1 MAEIYAK
8 YNYDDV
14 SLNVLDPDTWIGG
27 VVPGKDD
34 VAIFWH
40 IAINSTYES
49 SKLSLSYGQRDGVGR
64 NALTVFPE
72 QWVYRNNIPWT
83 YTSSKFIPNLLRY
96 RSDEGMATTNFNLN
110 TEAST
115 AAWAAYY
122 QHLNS
127 VYMYYGPLRY
137 KHYAKYFRCNGGST
151 SITLDGVTYA
161 ETDTTTYDTKAKM
174 CARMVELIKAGPLDQ
189 NKYTIIGP
197 HNGTGISNSTSHR
210 ETTYNGAYFTIRFD
224 TGSEK
229 APYGTADSLATGWY
243 SGASNITIGDTSAR
257 HVAFR
262 GFFTSSNPGII
273 YETGSYKYGVSYDY
287 STGSGYFYL
296 QIGRAHV

>member
-1 MAEIYAK
+1 MAEIYAR

-34 VAIFWH
+34 VAIFWYVG
-40 IAINSTYES
+40 INATYEA
-49 SKLSLSYGQRDGVGR
+49 SKLSLTYGQRDGVGR

-72 QWVYRNNIPWT
+72 QWVYRNNTPWT
-83 YTSSKFIPNLLRY
+83 YTSSKFTPHLLRY

-110 TEAST
+110 TEANAT
-115 AAWAAYY
+115 NFKAYY

-127 VYMYYGPLRY
+127 LGWGSGTIRY

-161 ETDTTTYDTKAKM
+161 ETDTTTYDTRAKM
-174 CARMVELIKAGPLDQ
+174 CARMVELIKAGDLDQ

-197 HNGTGISNSTSHR
+197 HNGTGINNSTSHR
-210 ETTYNGAYFTIRFD
+210 ETNYNGAYFTIRFD
-224 TGSEK
+224 TGSHK
-229 APYGTADSLATGWY
+229 APYATADSLATGWY
-243 SGASNITIGDTSAR
+243 SGASNITIGDNSSQHR
-257 HVAFR
+257 AFR
-262 GFFTSSNPGII
+262 AFFTSSDSGII
-273 YETGSYKYGVSYDY
+273 YETGSYK
-287 STGSGYFYL
+287 
-296 QIGRAHV
+296 